1 MIFNIVFSIFILM
14 CWSTT
19 TLEAWGGVRR
29 GTCGGSSGA
38 ASQKKL
44 SKKEIADL
52 KAQGAEVYDEYG
64 DAWHAVRYRNE
75 FSAAQWKTIL
85 LQKRIR
91 VPLTAEDQRA
101 LSELFVGE

>member
-1 MIFNIVFSIFILM
+1 MISNIVFSILIFSLS
-14 CWSTT
+14 STVA
-19 TLEAWGGVRR
+19 LEAWGGVKR
-29 GTCGGSSGA
+29 GTCGGSGSYKTA
-38 ASQKKL
+38 KKL
-44 SKKEIADL
+44 SKKEAAEL
-52 KAQGAEVYDEYG
+52 KAQGAEVYEEYG

-75 FSAAQWKTIL
+75 FTAAQWKTIL